1 MRRGQSGS
9 GNVTRNGRLG
19 GDAGC
24 HRQFGVPEKRKL
36 SIDGLLKLGLGLNSV
51 DKDSADEVLR

>member
-1 MRRGQSGS
+1 M
-9 GNVTRNGRLG
+9 TRNGRLG
-19 GDAGC
+19 GGAGC
-24 HRQFGVPEKRKL
+24 RRQFGVPEKRKL